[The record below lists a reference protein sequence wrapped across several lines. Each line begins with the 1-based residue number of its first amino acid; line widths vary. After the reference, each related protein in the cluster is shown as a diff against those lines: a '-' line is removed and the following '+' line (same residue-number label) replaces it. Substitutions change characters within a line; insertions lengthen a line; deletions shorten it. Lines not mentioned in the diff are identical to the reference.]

1 MKDLLIL
8 LGISLVLAY
17 CSERSLLTYRIT
29 KRCRVDIPLI
39 VMVIML
45 SMYCGLR
52 TAFNDTEVYIKG
64 FQTAPTLA
72 EFWAEDPHILGN
84 PLYYGFQSFFRHYIS
99 DNYHLFLLLIA
110 FYSVTSFVIFI
121 RKYSENFVFSILL
134 FFALGLYVSN
144 FASMKQCIAMATLT
158 YAIPKLLEKKY
169 VQYYIIVLVATLWH
183 SYALMFAIL
192 PIFTRKP
199 WTTVTYLTIAAVI
212 AVLLTFE
219 TTISEF
225 LEYAEDL
232 GKDISETEVFET
244 DGINVFRL
252 AVFGVPPLL
261 SFIFQ
266 SRLKRGMVRDENV
279 MVNMS
284 ILSFLIMCLGLASAG
299 NLFGRSAIYFEI
311 GTIVILP
318 WIVRKLFTKKSA
330 ELVFG
335 IAALSY
341 IAFFMYDIRNF
352 SSGYRAITFMEF
364 IMTLY

>member
-1 MKDLLIL
+1 MK
-8 LGISLVLAY
+8 
-17 CSERSLLTYRIT
+17 
-29 KRCRVDIPLI
+29 
-39 VMVIML
+39 
-45 SMYCGLR
+45 
-52 TAFNDTEVYIKG
+52 
-64 FQTAPTLA
+64 
-72 EFWAEDPHILGN
+72 
-84 PLYYGFQSFFRHYIS
+84 
-99 DNYHLFLLLIA
+99 
-110 FYSVTSFVIFI
+110 
-121 RKYSENFVFSILL
+121 KYSENFVFSILL
-134 FFALGLYVSN
+134 FFTLGLYVSN
-144 FASMKQCIAMATLT
+144 FAAMKQCIAMATLT

-244 DGINVFRL
+244 DSINVFRL

-266 SRLKRGMVRDENV
+266 SRLKSGMVRDENV

-352 SSGYRAITFMEF
+352 SSGYRAITFVEF
-364 IMTLY
+364 INSLF